1 MHVICRLNMTTAPDA
16 PTNLSITV
24 EDGEVAT
31 ANWDPPAVSQHS
43 AFKLKLIPLNILQNI
58 VINETTN
65 TLRDLTP
72 GATYQVQ
79 VSSIYEDKESQNY
92 ISTNFTTKPN
102 PPGRLIV
109 WFRNETTLIPL
120 WEPPVPAGF
129 FTDYKICID
138 PKDANCT
145 YVKRGEDDTPI
156 PAQVAFNGLVP
167 GRKYN
172 ISVQTVSEDRLSE
185 PSLSTGQY
193 RTKPLRPHNVTF
205 NPDKIGPYN
214 FEVQWEGPEGVS
226 EFDMYTVAI
235 DAIDI
240 NGTTNT
246 IATIERGQPMVAQFT
261 ENLCPGMTYMVLV
274 KSHSDGVDSHPATG
288 YVTTRPL
295 PVTKLQQAMDDI
307 TGETSLTWEPNP
319 DSSQDTYKVEYH
331 DVDIVDGD
339 SNSAIV
345 DMTAFSMSNLKPG
358 NNYSIT
364 VKAISNGMESEGTT
378 LIQAARPSSPTI
390 E

>member
-1 MHVICRLNMTTAPDA
+1 MNMSTAPDA
-16 PTNLSITV
+16 PTNLTITV
-24 EDGEVAT
+24 EDGENAT
-31 ANWDPPAVSQHS
+31 VNWDPPSGGQHS
-43 AFKLKLIPLNILQNI
+43 AFKLKLIPLNILRNI

-79 VSSIYEDKESQNY
+79 VSSIYEDKESQTY

-109 WFRNETTLIPL
+109 WFRNETTLSPL

-145 YVKRGEDDTPI
+145 YVKRGGDEPPI

-172 ISVQTVSEDRLSE
+172 ISVQTVSEDRISE
-185 PSLSTGQY
+185 PSTGQY
-193 RTKPLRPHNVTF
+193 RTKPLRPQNVTF
-205 NPDKIGPYN
+205 NPDKIQPYS
-214 FEVQWEGPEGVS
+214 FEVEWEGPEGVS
-226 EFDMYTVAI
+226 EFDGYTV
-235 DAIDI
+235 AIDI
-240 NGTTNT
+240 NGTTHT
-246 IATIERGQPMVAQFT
+246 IATIERGQPLVAQFT
-261 ENLCPGMTYMVLV
+261 ENLRPGLTYMVLV

-288 YVTTRPL
+288 NVTTRPL
-295 PVTKLQQAMDDI
+295 PVTKLQQATDNI
-307 TGETSLTWEPNP
+307 TGEISLTWEPNP
-319 DSSQDTYKVEYH
+319 DSSQDTYRVEYH
-331 DVDIVDGD
+331 DVDTVDED
-339 SNSAIV
+339 SNSVIV
-345 DMTAFSMSNLKPG
+345 DMPAFSMSNLKPG
-358 NNYSIT
+358 RNYSIT
-364 VKAISNGMESEGTT
+364 VKAISNDMESEGMTVFQT
-378 LIQAARPSSPTI
+378 ISPSSPTI